1 VNVIAPRTIRD
12 FIEQHPESE
21 TALREWYNA
30 LRRNDHPHFASLRQA
45 FVVDVARNDQGDP
58 VHIFLAPHQHLTGLG
73 RFDIAGNHYRVICFV
88 NYENQTAYIKY
99 VFTHREYERWNQGG
113 RPA

>member
-1 VNVIAPRTIRD
+1 MNVIVPRTIRD

-30 LRRNDHPHFASLRQA
+30 LRRNDHPHFASLREA
-45 FVVDVARNDQGDP
+45 FVVDVARNDQDDP
-58 VHIFLAPHQHLTGLG
+58 VHIF
-73 RFDIAGNHYRVICFV
+73 DVAGNHYRVICFV

-99 VFTHREYERWNQGG
+99 VFTHREYTKWNEGG

>member
-30 LRRNDHPHFASLRQA
+30 LRRNDYPHFASLKDA
-45 FVVDVARNDQGDP
+45 FVVDVARNDQGDS
-58 VHIFLAPHQHLTGLG
+58 VHIF
-73 RFDIAGNHYRVICFV
+73 DVAGNHYRVICFV